1 MALVLITIISWPIK
15 LHSLGQLWEKGP
27 VPGLACAGSPGPQA
41 LLHSHSSPRQ
51 VDGALLGLGS
61 VPSLP
66 RHPHTFAHGSQEDSG
81 SLWVSYQL
89 NVCCWDSRTSLVVC
103 SPFLEKISESRTN

>member
-66 RHPHTFAHGSQEDSG
+66 NTHTPSPMAPRKTAGASG
-81 SLWVSYQL
+81 
-89 NVCCWDSRTSLVVC
+89 CPTS
-103 SPFLEKISESRTN
+103 